1 MEPVGKTTLWSFL
14 DGSDKCQR
22 VTNFKVRGD
31 LGNPVANYRELAS
44 KVAELQWRN
53 RGHVMLFRGQG
64 GDWRST
70 KSLTMLRPTIFRP
83 HAGKKTLSQ
92 TMVEKRFGAL
102 ASAEGALAAGFQAKL
117 RTGRDRVAK
126 ERLLRWAILQHYEV
140 CPTPLLDVSQSL
152 RIAAS
157 FGSTTMP
164 REAYL
169 FVLAVPH
176 ITGAITAHAES
187 GLQILRLSSVCPPSA
202 IRPHIQ
208 EGYLLGEYPEMIG
221 IDQAKNYSHYEMDF
235 GRRIV
240 AKFRFNPSKFW
251 SDDTFPMVP
260 QAALYPQ
267 SKDWIETLTGEIKA
281 TVSPTIA

>member
-1 MEPVGKTTLWSFL
+1 MEPVGKTALWSFV
-14 DGSDKCQR
+14 DGSDKIQK

-31 LGNPVANYRELAS
+31 PGHAVADYRDLAS

-64 GDWRST
+64 GDWLSA
-70 KSLTMLRPTIFRP
+70 KKLTMLRPTIFRP
-83 HAGKKTLSQ
+83 LPGKKTLAQ
-92 TMVEKRFGAL
+92 TIVEKRFKGLAAAEAAL
-102 ASAEGALAAGFQAKL
+102 SAGFQSKL

-157 FGSTTMP
+157 FGSMTMP
-164 REAYL
+164 RQAYL

-221 IDQAKNYSHYEMDF
+221 IDQARKYSHYEMDF

-240 AKFRFNPSKFW
+240 AKFRFNPASFW
-251 SDDTFPMVP
+251 SDDTFPIVP
-260 QAALYPQ
+260 AAALYPP
-267 SKDWIETLTGEIKA
+267 SKDWIETLTKDIKA
-281 TVSPTIA
+281 TVPTATG